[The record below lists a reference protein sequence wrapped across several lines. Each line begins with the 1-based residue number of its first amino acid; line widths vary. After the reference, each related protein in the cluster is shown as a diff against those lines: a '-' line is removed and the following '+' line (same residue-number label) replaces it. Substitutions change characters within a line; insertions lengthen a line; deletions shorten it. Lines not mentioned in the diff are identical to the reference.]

1 MGECMQTRRRFLGA
15 AALGLVTGSVPFRT
29 RAQGIET
36 AKIIVGFP
44 PGGTTDVM
52 ARKVA
57 EKLRGP
63 YARSVIVDN
72 RPGAGG
78 QLGVVALKDS
88 PARSLLSSARPAT
101 CSPIRRPARCACS
114 APPAGSATLSCQACR
129 R

>member
-1 MGECMQTRRRFLGA
+1 MQTRRRFLGA
-15 AALGLVTGSVPFRT
+15 AATGVLGAALPGAFSTNV
-29 RAQGIET
+29 RAQDIDT

-78 QLGVVALKDS
+78 QVGVRPLHTSATSQS
-88 PARSLLSSARPAT
+88 PA
-101 CSPIRRPARCACS
+101 PARQPC
-114 APPAGSATLSCQACR
+114 PPGA
-129 R
+129 